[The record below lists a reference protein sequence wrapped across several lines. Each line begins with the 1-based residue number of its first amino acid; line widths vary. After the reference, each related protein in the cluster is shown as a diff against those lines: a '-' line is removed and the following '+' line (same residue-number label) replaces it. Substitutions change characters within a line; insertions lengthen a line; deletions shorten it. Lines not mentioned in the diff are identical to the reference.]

1 MYIDDIINKS
11 NFFNQ
16 KDKKAIKENGVVFT
30 DRNICDTIINKINPS
45 INEVICEPSVG
56 KGAFILPLLEFFR
69 KKHSINEVA
78 GFVNNNLFC
87 YDINNEFILE
97 FKGLLKEYF
106 NHFNYAGELDLKNI
120 INGDFLIQN
129 VKYDII
135 IGNPPY
141 IRIQNIDKDYL
152 DSLKKELKS
161 ITLGNVDLYYAFLEK
176 SLMVADRI
184 GFIIPNS
191 FIKNKSAFFI
201 RDIIK
206 ERLSYLYDF
215 KNDKV
220 WSNISTYTS
229 IVICDKDCSDN
240 FLYETSNLSFNK
252 NKIELASDKWI
263 FEDITYGTN
272 KLIDMVNSHSG
283 GIATIKDDVF
293 KMDSCDESFCYK
305 NGFKIEKDICKKYIK
320 ATTSANFEDCKYI
333 IYPYIDGKIID
344 ENLIKTK
351 YPGCYEYL
359 VSRKS
364 DLLSR
369 DKGKVS
375 KYDAWYAYGRR
386 QGLLKEKKGNCLILP
401 LTFLRSR
408 NIHYIEVPESE
419 ECLVVSGILVDVKP
433 NMKKKFIKTISS
445 DEFYK
450 FCELNNKILADK
462 NKPNDCW
469 LSVTSTT
476 IKDYCYFL

>member
-1 MYIDDIINKS
+1 MYIDDIIKKS
-11 NFFNQ
+11 NFFSQ
-16 KDKKAIKENGVVFT
+16 KDKKAIKEKGVVFT
-30 DRNICDTIINKINPS
+30 NRNICDIIINKLNPN
-45 INEVICEPSVG
+45 INEIICEPSVG
-56 KGAFILPLLEFFR
+56 KGAFIFSLLEFFR
-69 KKHSINEVA
+69 EKHSINEIA
-78 GFVNNNLFC
+78 NFVNNNLFC
-87 YDINNEFILE
+87 YDVNNEFILE
-97 FKGLLKEYF
+97 FKELLKEYF
-106 NHFNYAGELDLKNI
+106 NHFNYVGELDLKNI
-120 INGDFLIQN
+120 INGDFLIQD

-152 DSLKKELKS
+152 GSLRKELKS
-161 ITLGNVDLYYAFLEK
+161 LTLGNVDLYYAFLEK
-176 SLMVADRI
+176 SLMVANRI

-229 IVICDKDCSDN
+229 IVICDNDSLDTL
-240 FLYETSNLSFNK
+240 LYETNNLSVIK
-252 NKIELASDKWI
+252 NKSELAYDKWI
-263 FEDITYGTN
+263 FEKITPGTN
-272 KLIDMVNSHSG
+272 RLLDMVNSHYG

-320 ATTSANFEDCKYI
+320 ATTSTNFEDCKYI
-333 IYPYIDGKIID
+333 IYPYVNGKIID
-344 ENLIKTK
+344 EDLIISK
-351 YPGCYEYL
+351 YPFCYEYL
-359 VSRKS
+359 LNRKS

-386 QGLLKEKKGNCLILP
+386 QGLLKEKKGNYLILP
-401 LTFLRSR
+401 LTFLKSR
-408 NIHYIEVPESE
+408 NTHYIEVPELD

-433 NMKKKFIKTISS
+433 NMKKKFIETIRSE
-445 DEFYK
+445 EFYK

-462 NKPNDCW
+462 NRPNDFW
-469 LSVTSTT
+469 LTITSNT
-476 IKDYCYFL
+476 IKNYCY